1 MAEAPRTAS
10 SKVLEALGGAAGLG
24 ILNVV
29 LFLLV
34 WLLSE
39 QPGEIPREWVVA
51 GLYGCVQGLW
61 VIPLA
66 VVLAFL
72 RRGWAI
78 LGVAITATVTFA
90 LASAW
95 MLVVVAMAGG
105 M

>member
-1 MAEAPRTAS
+1 MSDAARPAS
-10 SKVLEALGGAAGLG
+10 SKVLETLGGAAGLAA
-24 ILNVV
+24 LNLV
-29 LFLLV
+29 LFLLAFV
-34 WLLSE
+34 LSE

-51 GLYGCVQGLW
+51 GLYGCIQGLW

-105 M
+105 L

>member
-1 MAEAPRTAS
+1 M
-10 SKVLEALGGAAGLG
+10 GAIGLAVVN
-24 ILNVV
+24 LV
-29 LFLLV
+29 LFVLV
-34 WLLSE
+34 WVLGE
-39 QPGEIPREWVVA
+39 QPGEIPREWVLA
-51 GLYGCVQGLW
+51 GLYGCIQGLW

-95 MLVVVAMAGG
+95 MLLVFAMAGG